1 MALICAIVREFVV
14 MIIVEMFGDFE
25 AILLIS
31 ITTTT
36 TKMKIMTML
45 Y

>member
-1 MALICAIVREFVV
+1 MALICAIVGEFVV

-31 ITTTT
+31 MTT
-36 TKMKIMTML
+36 TKMKIMMML
-45 Y
+45 L